1 MCTVLYVYWVLF
13 RNESVLILIY
23 VVFSTETSTDGGND
37 DVNNGMSNGTCT
49 LLYIML
55 VSFWNGSVLMLI
67 YVVSAEASIDGT
79 DDINTGVSNRM
90 CTLLYI
96 IYLVLF
102 WIHSVLIPTSWLHV
116 AFDGAGSGGTDAG
129 SHEDGANKGSDG
141 DGRGGPSPGML
152 LVVFGFGI
160 ILDSFCSH
168 TIIS

>member
-96 IYLVLF
+96 L
-102 WIHSVLIPTSWLHV
+102 
-116 AFDGAGSGGTDAG
+116 
-129 SHEDGANKGSDG
+129 
-141 DGRGGPSPGML
+141 
-152 LVVFGFGI
+152 
-160 ILDSFCSH
+160 
-168 TIIS
+168 